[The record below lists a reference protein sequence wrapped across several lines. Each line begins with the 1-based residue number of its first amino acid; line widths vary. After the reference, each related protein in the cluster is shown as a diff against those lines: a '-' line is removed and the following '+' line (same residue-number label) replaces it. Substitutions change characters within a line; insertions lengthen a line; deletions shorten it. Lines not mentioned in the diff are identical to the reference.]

1 MKIGTSNVEKVPG
14 CCPGVPPRC
23 TSLVVWLF
31 ATIGP
36 DFPSTLD
43 KKSFFFCL
51 IKLWLSSPSS
61 LSSSSSLIVDVHVS
75 EFRYLVDTDMI
86 RGKKKAISCNL
97 IVDPPQGPR
106 DAAR

>member
-1 MKIGTSNVEKVPG
+1 M
-14 CCPGVPPRC
+14 
-23 TSLVVWLF
+23 VVVV
-31 ATIGP
+31 AVVVVVI
-36 DFPSTLD
+36 
-43 KKSFFFCL
+43 L
-51 IKLWLSSPSS
+51 I
-61 LSSSSSLIVDVHVS
+61 LIVDVHVS